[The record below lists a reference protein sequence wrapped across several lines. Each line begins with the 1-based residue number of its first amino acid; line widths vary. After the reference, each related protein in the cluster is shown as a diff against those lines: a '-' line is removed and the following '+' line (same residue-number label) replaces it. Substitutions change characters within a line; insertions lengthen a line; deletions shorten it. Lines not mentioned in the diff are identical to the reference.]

1 MASGSQ
7 LQVAKLAQMC
17 PAVRA
22 EWCRRLPHYAA
33 RCRIVSNSAE
43 WCQMVLNGAERCQMV
58 PNSAEWCQT
67 MPNGAKQCQM
77 VPNGAN
83 PKMEH
88 LVAPNLFWSS
98 SSFSPIFFTSFLK
111 KRRVKAAVRI
121 QICIRP
127 SPRGPQ
133 EALGA

>member
-1 MASGSQ
+1 MVSGSQ

-58 PNSAEWCQT
+58 LNSAKWCRT
-67 MPNGAKQCQM
+67 EPNGAEQCQ
-77 VPNGAN
+77 PQDGA
-83 PKMEH
+83 PCSTKLILELIILFSH
-88 LVAPNLFWSS
+88 LFYVLFKKKESKSGGPDPDLHQTVA
-98 SSFSPIFFTSFLK
+98 
-111 KRRVKAAVRI
+111 
-121 QICIRP
+121 
-127 SPRGPQ
+127 
-133 EALGA
+133 